1 MSINKQL
8 VTLHIYYIHVTLYVT
23 LIDIMCRQI
32 SHLINFLCL
41 HSVEHSIIISPAGE
55 KLEEV
60 GEGEEGGKE
69 GRISFYFPPRCLKS
83 KIFCRVLNIC
93 FQTASSH

>member
-1 MSINKQL
+1 MQINVSFLLCVPHYFRNQSCWREL
-8 VTLHIYYIHVTLYVT
+8 GG
-23 LIDIMCRQI
+23 RQ
-32 SHLINFLCL
+32 SR
-41 HSVEHSIIISPAGE
+41 SGVRER
-55 KLEEV
+55 
-60 GEGEEGGKE
+60 GGKE